1 MRILLTT
8 VPFYPSIGGLNPIA
22 YLCARE
28 WVRRGH
34 EVRLLTR
41 NPGRFEGEDEFP
53 IFRCLTFRQMLPHYQ
68 WADVVFQNHVSIHFW
83 LPLLVVKRPYVVSMS
98 GWATRRA
105 GGGTGKPRLPER
117 ARYVLMRW
125 ILRMATKNIGA
136 CAAVAA
142 ANEVSARVIPNPFN
156 STRFRNTNPSYENRS
171 AAVLFAGRLVAD
183 KGADDLI
190 RAVALLKKRSVICN
204 ALIAGDG
211 PELENLLELS
221 RNLSV
226 ADQISFVGPKSSTD
240 LATLMNQHR
249 VMVVPS
255 KWNEPIAIVALEA
268 MACGCVVVGSE
279 GGGLA
284 VTIGPCGLTFPNGDY
299 EILADRLA
307 DILARGSALTRFTDR
322 IAEHL
327 ERYIPECVCGEY
339 LEVLEQA
346 HRRKRPI

>member
-1 MRILLTT
+1 MRILITT

-22 YLCARE
+22 YLSARE
-28 WVRRGH
+28 WLSRGH

-41 NPGRFEGEDEFP
+41 NPGRFDGEDEFP
-53 IFRCLTFRQMLPHYQ
+53 IFRCLSFRQMLTHYK

-83 LPLLVVKRPYVVSMS
+83 LPLLAVRRPYVVSMS
-98 GWATRRA
+98 GWVTRRA
-105 GGGTGKPRLPER
+105 GGGTGKPGLPAR
-117 ARYVLMRW
+117 ARYLLMRW
-125 ILRMATKNIGA
+125 ILRMAARNIGA

-142 ANEVSARVIPNPFN
+142 ANEVPARVIPNPFD
-156 STRFRNTNPSYENRS
+156 STRFQNTNPSYEDRS
-171 AAVLFAGRLVAD
+171 SAVLFAGRLVAD
-183 KGADDLI
+183 KGVDDLI
-190 RAVALLKKRSVICN
+190 RAIALLKTRSIICEVVV
-204 ALIAGDG
+204 AGDG
-211 PELENLLELS
+211 PELGNLLELS
-221 RNLSV
+221 RKLSV
-226 ADQISFVGPKSSTD
+226 ADQISFVGPKSPTE

-284 VTIGPCGLTFPNGDY
+284 VTIGPCGLTYPNGDY
-299 EILADRLA
+299 ELLADRLA
-307 DILARGSALTRFTDR
+307 DILAKGSELTRFTDR

-327 ERYIPECVCGEY
+327 ERYLPERVCGEY

-346 HRRKRPI
+346 HRRKLPI